1 MYGAF
6 IEYGATPWQ
15 IFQQTDGHAE
25 ITVGGRCICN
35 PDLPDHAQG
44 GRVACCVREEDTNAA
59 VVDWVWAELADG
71 QWRCT
76 LRIPAGGLY
85 RIESV
90 LMHPCGNFN
99 YPTRGDS
106 VKHVGV
112 GDVFVIAGQ
121 SNAVGKAL
129 DAALDPPALGVHLL
143 GLSGRWDLAAHP
155 LHDSTDSLYP
165 ALLSARPGISPYLA
179 FAKLLRR
186 RLGYPIGLIQTAR
199 GSSDLSYW
207 DRETGPVYRVMREQI
222 ARSNG
227 IRAVLWYQGCNDA
240 DDPDRAARYGERF
253 ARLAADLRADLAL
266 PGLPFLTVQLNQ
278 YLETNAEASFSQV
291 REAQRQ
297 AARLD
302 PRVFIVP
309 SHDLRVLDNVH
320 NSAMSC
326 LAIGERLARCALD
339 RLYGLG
345 TYRAGDLREAVLTG
359 PRTVALRFDNIL
371 DQVQTA
377 ITDPALSPFAVED
390 ERGFLPLTGYAE
402 RGDTVILTLGRDPAG
417 ALRAHNC
424 YGSRPYPAI
433 AKDAA
438 NGLPVLAF
446 SDVPV
451 RRN

>member
-6 IEYGATPWQ
+6 LDYGVSPWQ
-15 IFQQTDGHAE
+15 ILQQTDGFAE
-25 ITVGGRCICN
+25 LTVGGRCICN
-35 PDLPDHAQG
+35 PDLPEYAQG
-44 GRVACCVREEDTNAA
+44 GRVGCCVREEDTNAVA
-59 VVDWVWAELADG
+59 VDWVWAEPADG
-71 QWRCT
+71 QWSCK

-85 RIESV
+85 RIEAI
-90 LMHPCGNFN
+90 LMHPCGSFN

-129 DAALDPPALGVHLL
+129 DAALDPPELGVHLL
-143 GLSGRWDLAAHP
+143 ALSGRWDLAAHP

-165 ALLSARPGISPYLA
+165 ELLSARPGISPFLA
-179 FAKLLRR
+179 FAKLLHR
-186 RLGYPIGLIQTAR
+186 RLGYPIGLVQTAR
-199 GSSDLSYW
+199 GSSDLSFW

-240 DDPDRAARYGERF
+240 DDAAMTADYSMRF
-253 ARLAADLRADLAL
+253 SRLAANLRADLAL
-266 PGLPFLTVQLNQ
+266 PALPILTVQLNQ
-278 YLETNAEASFSQV
+278 FLDPSAEALFSQV

-297 AARLD
+297 AARRD
-302 PRVFIVP
+302 PLVFLVP
-309 SHDLRVLDNVH
+309 SYDLRVLDNVH
-320 NSAMSC
+320 NTAMSC
-326 LAIGERLARCALD
+326 LAVGERLARCALD

-345 TYRAGDLREAVLTG
+345 TYRAGDLREAALTA

-377 ITDPALSPFAVED
+377 VADPALSPFSVED
-390 ERGFLPLTGYAE
+390 ELGFVPLTGYAE
-402 RGDTVILTLGRDPAG
+402 QGDTVTLTLGRDPVG
-417 ALRAHNC
+417 SLRAHNC
-424 YGSRPYPAI
+424 YGCLPYPAI

-446 SDVPV
+446 TGAPV
-451 RRN
+451 RQN